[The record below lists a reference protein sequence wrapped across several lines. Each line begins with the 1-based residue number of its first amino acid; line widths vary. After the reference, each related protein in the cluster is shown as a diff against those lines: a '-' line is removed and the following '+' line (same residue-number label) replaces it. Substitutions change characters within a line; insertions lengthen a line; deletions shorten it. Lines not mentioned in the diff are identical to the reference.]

1 MHIAVFGAGGPTG
14 RELVAQA
21 LADGNEVTAVTRR
34 PHRTAPR
41 AGLTVVDADAT
52 DPDAVDAA
60 VEGAD
65 AVLSALGVRPGRA
78 PVTLYSA
85 SARTITEAMGRHGVK
100 RLVAV
105 TSSALDPDWR
115 PSGAFFFNHV
125 LDPYVNRVLAR
136 TAHDDMR
143 RMEAVLR
150 QSPLDWT
157 VARPSGLF
165 DHPEPTRYRVAQDSA
180 DGVFTARADL
190 AAAMLREVV
199 DRRFVRG
206 AMGVVTKDVKPS
218 VPRMIWRE
226 AVRKR

>member
-34 PHRTAPR
+34 PYGTAPR

>member
-1 MHIAVFGAGGPTG
+1 MHIIVFGAGGPTG
-14 RELVAQA
+14 HELVAQA

-34 PHRTAPR
+34 PHLTAPH
-41 AGLTVVDADAT
+41 AGLTVADADAT
-52 DPDAVDAA
+52 DPDAVDA
-60 VEGAD
+60 VLEGAD

-78 PVTLYSA
+78 PVTLYSRA
-85 SARTITEAMGRHGVK
+85 ARTITDAMGRHGVK
-100 RLVAV
+100 RLVAI
-105 TSSALDPDWR
+105 SSSVLDPAWR

-125 LDPYVNRVLAR
+125 LDPYVNRVIAR

-165 DHPEPTRYRVAQDSA
+165 DHPEPTRYVVAQDSA

-190 AAAMLREVV
+190 AAAMLREAV
-199 DRRFVRG
+199 DGRFVRG
-206 AMGVVTKDVKPS
+206 AMGVVTRDVKPS

-226 AVRKR
+226 AIRKR